1 MPTARRSQ
9 GLKLFWRLHRWL
21 FHISG
26 GRLGANLFGN
36 KILMLTTVGHKS
48 GQPRNITIYYYPYQN
63 GHVIIGSNAGHDRH
77 PAWYLNLKAQPE
89 VTVQIGAQPVQML
102 AREAEGSEREKLWT
116 DIVTNESS
124 YADYQNMTQRM
135 IPVVVLEPI
144 ESLAE

>member
-1 MPTARRSQ
+1 
-9 GLKLFWRLHRWL
+9 
-21 FHISG
+21 
-26 GRLGANLFGN
+26 
-36 KILMLTTVGHKS
+36 
-48 GQPRNITIYYYPYQN
+48 
-63 GHVIIGSNAGHDRH
+63 
-77 PAWYLNLKAQPE
+77 
-89 VTVQIGAQPVQML
+89 ML